1 MHSLLL
7 WKDDKNY
14 SGFAC
19 HLKNKQAP
27 NLSGFIWLYRT
38 RLKVHHAP
46 NYGRTNSSLGHL
58 WWVGLFVLSL
68 CVSLLAMISEASNI
82 FHLCIKLIKGR
93 LLVALNDFFFFS
105 LCWTKA
111 LSRLPCGVLGRDG
124 YSRRGLWVFDMTG
137 HIHLH
142 ELSKMNQLIQA
153 FKE

>member
-93 LLVALNDFFFFS
+93 LLVALNDFFFFTVLDQS
-105 LCWTKA
+105 LVTTA
-111 LSRLPCGVLGRDG
+111 LGCPRQR
-124 YSRRGLWVFDMTG
+124 WVFPKRTVSFRYDWPYPFT
-137 HIHLH
+137 
-142 ELSKMNQLIQA
+142 
-153 FKE
+153 